1 MKRRKRPVTYL
12 QNKNKE
18 NSMDFNVILKK
29 SRDGESSQQSLTEPQ
44 TGYEASSQF
53 FGEPS
58 GLISQNPQ
66 SSNNSTLKNAISY
79 VDQGPSTSNGMGLE
93 SQFSSALINQ
103 QYDCQQ
109 PTKSI
114 HDNAQQ
120 VQSSTLTVVHSE
132 NQSVENQSIFSAP
145 TDTEIPSYY
154 LINPLLNGQQSPEP
168 SVPTTI
174 DPNMHLETLTN
185 ILTELQN
192 VNKNLQVLYEVTLQF
207 IKRMQ
212 TPPTGSNN
220 IQQYVSTPENTSEE
234 FIPEN
239 NLRSVEEL
247 QALNN
252 KLKDGIY
259 MNKMVSS
266 LNMYLIFNIILY
278 NYV

>member
-1 MKRRKRPVTYL
+1 M
-12 QNKNKE
+12 
-18 NSMDFNVILKK
+18 NSL
-29 SRDGESSQQSLTEPQ
+29 
-44 TGYEASSQF
+44 
-53 FGEPS
+53 
-58 GLISQNPQ
+58 
-66 SSNNSTLKNAISY
+66 
-79 VDQGPSTSNGMGLE
+79 GLE

-132 NQSVENQSIFSAP
+132 NQSVENQSNFSAP
-145 TDTEIPSYY
+145 TNTEIPSFY
-154 LINPLLNGQQSPEP
+154 LINPLLNGQQSSEP
-168 SVPTTI
+168 SVPTSI

-185 ILTELQN
+185 ILIELQN
-192 VNKNLQVLYEVTLQF
+192 VNKNLQILYEVILQF

-220 IQQYVSTPENTSEE
+220 IQQYVSNPENTSEE

-252 KLKDGIY
+252 KLKDGVY

-266 LNMYLIFNIILY
+266 LNMY
-278 NYV
+278 